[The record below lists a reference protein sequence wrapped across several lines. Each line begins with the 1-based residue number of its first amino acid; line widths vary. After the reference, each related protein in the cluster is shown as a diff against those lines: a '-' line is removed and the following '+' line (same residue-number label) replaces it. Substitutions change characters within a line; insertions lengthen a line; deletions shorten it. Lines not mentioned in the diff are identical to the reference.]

1 MPTSAV
7 ARAAAARARGRP
19 GPPGARGPGW
29 AAAAGPGPRREE
41 EGGGPGPGRFA
52 EVAARPGGLLWLV
65 RHRERLLESTRGL
78 PRTMRQAHVEELEG
92 KLRRFLAERFSP
104 AHLALHRVTEVDSD
118 GALLASV
125 VRYEAVHA
133 MAGVEDLR
141 PRLGA
146 AFRCLALVHPELP
159 AAEPVALLH
168 TRVSRE
174 GGWLGG
180 GSIAHVLAASDAGA
194 EPVEAKGAVRSAL
207 FYSLSLAQRGLTG
220 IDMGKVMMAKAK
232 AALKAEFP
240 ALESFA
246 TLSPIPG
253 FRRWLHAKLAEAPGE
268 AALLSPGE
276 AELVGGTGGL
286 REVLDGGS
294 GGWGR
299 AREVL
304 LRLCARY
311 IALEKKEG
319 GTRALDPVT
328 HFHVGNGARAWHLNW
343 GADTSAA
350 GERNSCG

>member
-1 MPTSAV
+1 M
-7 ARAAAARARGRP
+7 
-19 GPPGARGPGW
+19 PGARGPGGRGPGW
-29 AAAAGPGPRREE
+29 VAAAGPGPRREE
-41 EGGGPGPGRFA
+41 EEGGGPGPGPGRFA

-104 AHLALHRVTEVDSD
+104 ARLALRRVSLEMEVGSD
-118 GALLASV
+118 RALLASV

-133 MAGVEDLR
+133 MAAVEDLR

-180 GSIAHVLAASDAGA
+180 GSIANVLAASDAGEEPA
-194 EPVEAKGAVRSAL
+194 EATGAVRSAL

-253 FRRWLHAKLAEAPGE
+253 FRRWLEAKLAEAPGE
-268 AALLSPGE
+268 PALLSPGE

-328 HFHVGNGARAWHLNW
+328 HFHVGNGAQAWHLNW